1 MSSLVGGLVIA
12 PSRLEVVSINST
24 NLPSFPTAWSTH
36 RTLQTV
42 ILKSIPSGGIIGTGP
57 NSDLAGNGFSRG
69 YGFKETHL
77 VWSKSTDSAKSV
89 KLAYNM
95 CMESITKNVSDI
107 SLTDKLALEHV
118 IGRQLA
124 ENQQVVIQIFSR
136 DLRSEPAATE
146 TGSAH
151 GLPNWCDVYAGLTDG
166 EVEAVERTV
175 LQRANLTQS

>member
-1 MSSLVGGLVIA
+1 
-12 PSRLEVVSINST
+12 
-24 NLPSFPTAWSTH
+24 
-36 RTLQTV
+36 
-42 ILKSIPSGGIIGTGP
+42 
-57 NSDLAGNGFSRG
+57 
-69 YGFKETHL
+69 
-77 VWSKSTDSAKSV
+77 
-89 KLAYNM
+89 
-95 CMESITKNVSDI
+95 MESITENVSDI